1 MERKLRTKQGRD
13 HYRRRKSIV
22 EPVFGQI
29 KEAMGFRRFSLRG
42 KEKADAE
49 WHLVC
54 AVHDLGKLFRSG
66 RAGQVIDGRGQ
77 TKGRNAL
84 GWA

>member
-1 MERKLRTKQGRD
+1 
-13 HYRRRKSIV
+13 
-22 EPVFGQI
+22 
-29 KEAMGFRRFSLRG
+29 MGFRRFSLRG

>member
-1 MERKLRTKQGRD
+1 MDRKLRTKAGHD
-13 HYRRRKSIV
+13 HYRRRKFIV
-22 EPVFGQI
+22 EPAFGQI

-42 KEKADAE
+42 KEKVTGE

-66 RAGQVIDGRGQ
+66 RAGRVIDGWDQLRGD
-77 TKGRNAL
+77 KAL